1 MQISTFHLLR
11 SQKIPSSRLIH
22 TWAEAEV
29 GGKTKKEMQDLFYN
43 HLCQLL
49 TLNLN
54 WKIEINMFSFK
65 YS

>member
-11 SQKIPSSRLIH
+11 FQKIPSSSLIY
-22 TWAEAEV
+22 TWAEVEV
-29 GGKTKKEMQDLFYN
+29 DGRTKKEMQVLLYN
-43 HLCQLL
+43 YLCQLL
-49 TLNLN
+49 TLNLK